1 MLCSLWCHHV
11 MDVGAHTS
19 SFLPSIKDKKSLIL
33 LWIMQQDWTNIFPTG
48 FPSAPA
54 AHTPINIC
62 ILWWFSW
69 TMSFS
74 LRNLLQHNS
83 PQHLMGSSEWMFDH
97 YCFSCLTSFF
107 ILLSRNEPESA
118 CTEPPPAE
126 LCKPRAELWP
136 VVFPGGRDKWFH
148 WLFTGW
154 FSLFA
159 WFLGKIW
166 KRLL

>member
-1 MLCSLWCHHV
+1 MPLLSFTPHRTRMWLGMLCSLWCHHV

-33 LWIMQQDWTNIFPTG
+33 SWIMQQDWTNIFPTG

-97 YCFSCLTSFF
+97 YCFSCLTSLFY
-107 ILLSRNEPESA
+107 IIVQEWAWISLHWATSCRALQTESRTLASGVSW
-118 CTEPPPAE
+118 
-126 LCKPRAELWP
+126 RQ
-136 VVFPGGRDKWFH
+136 R
-148 WLFTGW
+148 
-154 FSLFA
+154 
-159 WFLGKIW
+159 
-166 KRLL
+166 